1 MLPYGKPMNMRK
13 PLQIVVVACLVG
25 VTVGPTLG
33 AELPGPFQK
42 GDFVLLTLQTGKSL
56 TGTVHAISSESVT
69 LIVPPG
75 LRVTL
80 PSARVQKIEKAQE
93 SPPTPTPTAT
103 AVPTPR
109 RVEKPTPRAVRSDP
123 ARPVKR
129 HRGPIVD
136 VKSLREMKR
145 AYKRGAK
152 RVRYEGKVLEL
163 MPDGLYYANLDAYD
177 REMHESHKHLVANT
191 PIHTPT
197 ETVKTAKTAK
207 IAKPL
212 PVAKNWAE
220 LKALQ
225 KEEAPRVVFWGSVA
239 FRMPDGLYYWCRED
253 YELVA
258 LDRQLKWLTD
268 YKKRRNERLEAEIEA
283 ERERLKKGRDEK
295 SPESGSPA
303 SATTETPR

>member
-1 MLPYGKPMNMRK
+1 MIARTSLH
-13 PLQIVVVACLVG
+13 LVVLACLLW
-25 VTVGPTLG
+25 VTGGAAQG
-33 AELPGPFQK
+33 AELPGPFQA

-56 TGTVHAISSESVT
+56 TGTIHAISSESVT

-80 PSARVQKIEKAQE
+80 PAARVRTLEKAQE
-93 SPPTPTPTAT
+93 SPPTPTPTV
-103 AVPTPR
+103 VPVPR
-109 RVEKPTPRAVRSDP
+109 RRVATPTPRAVKSDP

-129 HRGPIVD
+129 NRGPIVN
-136 VKSLREMKR
+136 VKSLKEMKR

-177 REMHESHKHLVANT
+177 REMHESHKHLVANA

-197 ETVKTAKTAK
+197 EFVKTEKP
-207 IAKPL
+207 AKPL
-212 PVAKNWAE
+212 PEAKNWAE

-225 KEEAPRVVFWGSVA
+225 KEEAPRVIFLGSVA

-253 YELVA
+253 YELAA
-258 LDRQLKWLTD
+258 LDRQLKWLSD
-268 YKKRRNERLEAEIEA
+268 YKKRRNERLQTEIEE
-283 ERERLKKGRDEK
+283 ERERLKTGRDAK
-295 SPESGSPA
+295 THGSGSPA
-303 SATTETPR
+303 SATD